1 MATSIT
7 FHGAAGTVTGSRHLL
22 SIEGKNVLVD
32 CGLFQGPRHIR
43 EKNWEPFPI
52 NPHEIDAIILT
63 HAHTDHIGFLPRL
76 VKLGYRGPVY
86 ATRGTIGLC
95 RVSLPDSGRLQEEQA
110 RFMNKHGVTSHDPA
124 LPLYT
129 EADSYEALNLL
140 KPLHYFEFR
149 DLPGKAQFR
158 FMPAGHILGSAYAEI
173 YFENGERI
181 LMGGDL
187 GRYDRPII
195 KDPTAV
201 DFSEYLVIESTYGN
215 RIHSNRDAKAELK
228 EIIQRGYRD
237 GSVILVPSFAIGRT
251 QELLWYLHELEM
263 EGELPNMPIYVD
275 SPMAS
280 KTTLLYQAM
289 DEDHDYDMKVDL
301 SEGNSPFREDMVKII
316 RDREMSKELNFAKGP
331 FMVIAGSGMCTG
343 GRILHHLKAHIENEN
358 TIIVFTGYQAEG
370 TLGRDIQNGDPEV
383 KIFRGIHP
391 VNAQIETLDMLSAH
405 ADSVEMLNW
414 LKGFKEAPKKTF
426 IVHGEPDAALALQQ
440 KISEQLGWETVIPAQ
455 GDQFDLN

>member
-22 SIEGKNVLVD
+22 EIEGKKVLVD

-43 EKNWEPFPI
+43 EKNWEPFPVE
-52 NPHEIDAIILT
+52 PHEIDAIILT

-110 RFMNKHGVTSHDPA
+110 RFMNKHQLTKHDPA
-124 LPLYT
+124 LPLYS
-129 EADSYEALNLL
+129 EADSYDALKLL
-140 KPLHYFEFR
+140 KPLHYFEFKE
-149 DLPGKAQFR
+149 LPGKAQFR

-215 RIHSNRDAKAELK
+215 RVHSNRDAKEELR
-228 EIIQRGYRD
+228 EIVKRGYRD

-263 EGELPNMPIYVD
+263 EGELPDMPIYVD

-280 KTTLLYQAM
+280 KTTLLYQEM

-316 RDREMSKELNFAKGP
+316 RDREMSKELNYAKGP

-383 KIFRGIHP
+383 KIFRGF
-391 VNAQIETLDMLSAH
+391 TRSMLR
-405 ADSVEMLNW
+405 LRRW
-414 LKGFKEAPKKTF
+414 ICFLPTR
-426 IVHGEPDAALALQQ
+426 
-440 KISEQLGWETVIPAQ
+440 IPLRCST
-455 GDQFDLN
+455 G